1 MKKLIYDFLFQKY
14 QNRKLYMIGLSHILL
29 MRKNYSKVNKLS
41 DVDYKIFSQNGEDG
55 ILDYLL
61 YQLKIEKPKYIEIGV
76 GDYTESNTRF
86 IFERCSPKGTVVDCL
101 ENLEEKIKKNFSLW
115 KSELK
120 IVNDFV
126 NPNNIIKIMR
136 EADTLNNLDIFS
148 LDIDGIDYWILKE
161 LPKDFSKIAIVEFN
175 PIFGKNLK
183 VSVPNIINFDRKKY
197 HYSNLCFG
205 MSLQAAIEIMNEKN
219 FYFVG
224 TNLLRNNAF
233 FVSKNYKKEKYFK
246 NLMIN
251 NIENSTDANFTES
264 RDIKGNLNFL
274 NYQKRVKEILECEV
288 IDLSVNSNTKIKL
301 KDLQI

>member
-1 MKKLIYDFLFQKY
+1 MKKLIYNFFFRKY
-14 QNRKLYMIGLSHILL
+14 QNMKLYMIGLSHILL

-76 GDYTESNTRF
+76 GDYTELNTRF
-86 IFERCSPKGTVVDCL
+86 IFERCSPKGVIVDCL

-183 VSVPNIINFDRKKY
+183 VSVPNITNFDRKKY

-233 FVSKNYKKEKYFK
+233 FISKNYKKEEYFK
-246 NLMIN
+246 NLVIN

-288 IDLSVNSNTKIKL
+288 VDLSVNSNIKIKL
-301 KDLQI
+301 KDLQM

>member
-1 MKKLIYDFLFQKY
+1 
-14 QNRKLYMIGLSHILL
+14 

-115 KSELK
+115 KGELK

-183 VSVPNIINFDRKKY
+183 VSVPNITNFDRKKY

-233 FVSKNYKKEKYFK
+233 FISKNYKKEEYFK
-246 NLMIN
+246 NLVIN

-301 KDLQI
+301 KDLQM

>member
-1 MKKLIYDFLFQKY
+1 MKKLIYNFFFRKY

-86 IFERCSPKGTVVDCL
+86 IFERCSPKGVIVDCL

-183 VSVPNIINFDRKKY
+183 VSVPNITNFDRKKY

-233 FVSKNYKKEKYFK
+233 FIYKKEEYFK
-246 NLMIN
+246 NLVIN

-288 IDLSVNSNTKIKL
+288 VDLSVNSNIKIKL
-301 KDLQI
+301 KDLQM

>member
-1 MKKLIYDFLFQKY
+1 MKKLIYNFFFRKY

-86 IFERCSPKGTVVDCL
+86 IFERCSPKGVIVDCL

-183 VSVPNIINFDRKKY
+183 VSVPNITNFDRKKY
-197 HYSNLCFG
+197 HYSIYALVCHYR
-205 MSLQAAIEIMNEKN
+205 LQ
-219 FYFVG
+219 
-224 TNLLRNNAF
+224 
-233 FVSKNYKKEKYFK
+233 
-246 NLMIN
+246 
-251 NIENSTDANFTES
+251 
-264 RDIKGNLNFL
+264 
-274 NYQKRVKEILECEV
+274 
-288 IDLSVNSNTKIKL
+288 
-301 KDLQI
+301 

>member
-1 MKKLIYDFLFQKY
+1 
-14 QNRKLYMIGLSHILL
+14 

-86 IFERCSPKGTVVDCL
+86 IFERCSPKGVIVDCL

-183 VSVPNIINFDRKKY
+183 VSVPNITNFDRKKY

-233 FVSKNYKKEKYFK
+233 FISKNYKKEEYFK
-246 NLMIN
+246 NLVIN

-288 IDLSVNSNTKIKL
+288 VDLSVNSNIKIKL
-301 KDLQI
+301 KDLQM

>member
-1 MKKLIYDFLFQKY
+1 MKKLIYNFFFRKY

-86 IFERCSPKGTVVDCL
+86 IFERCSPKGVIVDCL

-233 FVSKNYKKEKYFK
+233 FISKNYKKEEYFK
-246 NLMIN
+246 NLVIN

-301 KDLQI
+301 KDLQM

>member
-1 MKKLIYDFLFQKY
+1 
-14 QNRKLYMIGLSHILL
+14 

-233 FVSKNYKKEKYFK
+233 FISKNYKKEKYFK

-301 KDLQI
+301 KDLQM

>member
-1 MKKLIYDFLFQKY
+1 MKKLIYNFFFRKY

-86 IFERCSPKGTVVDCL
+86 IFERCSPKGVIVDCL

-183 VSVPNIINFDRKKY
+183 VSVPNITNFDRKKY

-233 FVSKNYKKEKYFK
+233 FISKNYKKEEYFK
-246 NLMIN
+246 NLVIN

-288 IDLSVNSNTKIKL
+288 VDLSVNSNIKIKL
-301 KDLQI
+301 KDLQM

>member
-1 MKKLIYDFLFQKY
+1 
-14 QNRKLYMIGLSHILL
+14 MIGLSHILL

>member
-1 MKKLIYDFLFQKY
+1 MKKLIYNFFFRKY

-288 IDLSVNSNTKIKL
+288 VDLSVNSNIKIKL
-301 KDLQI
+301 KDLQM